1 MTIRLSKCA
10 LVAAIAFYY
19 SLVVFN
25 NLIDY
30 ETNHQFVVHILSM
43 DSIFPGSHQL
53 WRSIPSAQMQI
64 LFYLAIIAWELAAA
78 VLCWWGAARLFS
90 KLHKPAQDFEAA
102 KPMAVAGLTLGCLLW
117 LVAFLS
123 IGGEW
128 FLMWQT
134 KTWNGQEAAFRM
146 FAISGIVLI
155 YLVMPE
161 ARSEPTKADQ
171 PGGGN
176 DGKT

>member
-30 ETNHQFVVHILSM
+30 EVNHQFVAHILSM
-43 DSIFPGSHQL
+43 DSIFPGSHEL
-53 WRSIPSAQMQI
+53 WRAIPSARMQT
-64 LFYLAIIAWELAAA
+64 LFYLVIIGWEFAAA
-78 VLCWWGAARLFS
+78 VLCWWGVARLLA
-90 KLHKPAQDFEAA
+90 KLRSLASDFDAA
-102 KPMAVAGLTLGCLLW
+102 KPMAVAGLTAGCLLW

-155 YLVMPE
+155 YLALPE
-161 ARSEPTKADQ
+161 TRSGPWDATK
-171 PGGGN
+171 
-176 DGKT
+176 